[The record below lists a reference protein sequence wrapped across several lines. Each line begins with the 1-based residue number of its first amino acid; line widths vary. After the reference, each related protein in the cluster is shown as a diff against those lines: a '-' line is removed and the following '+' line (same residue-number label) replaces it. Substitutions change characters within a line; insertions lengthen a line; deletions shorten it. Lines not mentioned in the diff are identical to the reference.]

1 MLYAGIILIV
11 LGVVLFFVRRSQ
23 QARLLDIRFV
33 QTTTAKDLMELAK
46 SVQEGVGRAGGFRQQ
61 VELKGVIQSETELLS
76 EIAKLPCVYY
86 RAEITREYEEVYSET
101 NPETKQVE
109 RKTRRSSEVISSN
122 SRMANFYLQDSTG
135 KVLVNPKGA
144 DLGKETVVDRF
155 EANRSGGSGSIDF
168 GNFHFSLSGISGG
181 GGTLG
186 YRFHEEILPVGRS
199 VYVLG
204 EASDNSGQLIV
215 QKPAEK
221 GRYIISLKSEEEL
234 VKSASSSVQWTL
246 YGAILCGVAGVV
258 LVVIGLIR
266 P

>member
-1 MLYAGIILIV
+1 MV
-11 LGVVLFFVRRSQ
+11 
-23 QARLLDIRFV
+23 
-33 QTTTAKDLMELAK
+33 
-46 SVQEGVGRAGGFRQQ
+46 
-61 VELKGVIQSETELLS
+61 
-76 EIAKLPCVYY
+76 
-86 RAEITREYEEVYSET
+86 
-101 NPETKQVE
+101 
-109 RKTRRSSEVISSN
+109 
-122 SRMANFYLQDSTG
+122 NFYLQDATG

-155 EANRSGGSGSIDF
+155 ETYRSGGPGSIDF
-168 GNFHFSLSGISGG
+168 GNFHFTLSNASGS

-199 VYVLG
+199 AYVLG
-204 EASDNSGQLIV
+204 EVSDASGQLIV

-221 GRYIISLKSEEEL
+221 GRFIVSLKSEQEL

-246 YGAILCGVAGVV
+246 YGAILCGIAGVV